1 MSLFPL
7 VEVRTNF
14 YPLSPGSQGST
25 LFLLTMRLCRKFPNG
40 RRYGVSRSLGGLT
53 LNCKRPVRFLADPVP
68 AIPRNGTGDYRTIG
82 ESPGPFVEACVH
94 EMHPP
99 RRAIPG
105 PRSRTAVF
113 SGHQAADP
121 LRAWHPTNLKNSA
134 GGGKAKK
141 CLAGQGQEAGRVPAK
156 KTGRDSET
164 DTQTEVRV
172 RFQLGPH

>member
-25 LFLLTMRLCRKFPNG
+25 LFLLTMRLRRKFPNS

-68 AIPRNGTGDYRTIG
+68 PIPRNGTGDYRTIG

-134 GGGKAKK
+134 GGG
-141 CLAGQGQEAGRVPAK
+141 GSQEVLGRTRPRGWK
-156 KTGRDSET
+156 SSCEKDRP
-164 DTQTEVRV
+164 R
-172 RFQLGPH
+172 